1 MMTLPL
7 KELVPTL
14 QLAIGPVILISG
26 VGLLLLTI
34 TNRLGRVVDRAR
46 VLAREQAAAPAGTVS
61 SKLHLQI
68 GILNRRAGILRA
80 SVMLLAITVL
90 TAALMILVLF
100 FAFVTGF
107 EAGLFVV
114 VAFGIGQLSLI
125 GSVIAFMRDMN
136 LSLEALRLEIN
147 R

>member
-1 MMTLPL
+1 MPTLPL
-7 KELVPTL
+7 KDLLPVL

-46 VLAREQAAAPAGTVS
+46 HLARELAATPAGTVS

-68 GILNRRAGILRA
+68 TILNRRAGILRA
-80 SVMLLAITVL
+80 SCMMLALTVL
-90 TAALMILVLF
+90 SAALLILLLF
-100 FAFVTGF
+100 LAELTRS
-107 EAGLFVV
+107 EAGVLVV
-114 VAFGIGQLSLI
+114 VIFCIGQLSLI
-125 GSVIAFMRDMN
+125 GSVIAFMRDINM
-136 LSLEALRLEIN
+136 SLNALRLELN